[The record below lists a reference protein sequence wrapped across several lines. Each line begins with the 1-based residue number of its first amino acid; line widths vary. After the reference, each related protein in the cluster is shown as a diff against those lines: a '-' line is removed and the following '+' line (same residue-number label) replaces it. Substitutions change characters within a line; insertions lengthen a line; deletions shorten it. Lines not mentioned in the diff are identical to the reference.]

1 MKTRRIANNDYPGY
15 YGGVVVVV
23 VVVSSYSPRGIQ
35 RALLYARC
43 GGALSIELQW
53 FRGIPLLPRGGR
65 NIRDATSEIDLV
77 HRSETLSTTRGLN
90 LREIPRFFFFL
101 FNHLPSQIYI
111 YFLLLKITVYEIEH
125 YWLNEHYYSRLK
137 KEKKKG
143 NVLTLALEITMT
155 LS

>member
-15 YGGVVVVV
+15 YEV
-23 VVVSSYSPRGIQ
+23 VVVSSYSPRDIQ

-77 HRSETLSTTRGLN
+77 
-90 LREIPRFFFFL
+90 
-101 FNHLPSQIYI
+101 
-111 YFLLLKITVYEIEH
+111 KH
-125 YWLNEHYYSRLK
+125 YPMDR
-137 KEKKKG
+137 
-143 NVLTLALEITMT
+143 I
-155 LS
+155 